1 MRMYKVILF
10 KDKENHIFYN
20 LCDENMVEIHIDN
33 FNDVVINITN
43 CTPFI
48 KNGKLI
54 KRLNEKEL
62 VTLRATIS
70 KSEIRFLLKNNI
82 TLDIILGNV
91 IENFRN
97 YKEKNNDFCHF
108 LK

>member
-20 LCDENMVEIHIDN
+20 LCDGNMVEIYIDN